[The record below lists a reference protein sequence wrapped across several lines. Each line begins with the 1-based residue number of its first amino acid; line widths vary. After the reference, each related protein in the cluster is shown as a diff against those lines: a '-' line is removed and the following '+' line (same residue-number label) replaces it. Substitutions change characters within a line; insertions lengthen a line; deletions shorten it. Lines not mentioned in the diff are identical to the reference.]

1 MFLLDLDIRLKTASL
16 LDSFEFCVPCP
27 VYCVLCPLFTLQNY
41 NLCYNPFI
49 TDVAKAVKIV
59 ANCANTPINGCIAV

>member
-16 LDSFEFCVPCP
+16 LDSFQSCVLCS
-27 VYCVLCPLFTLQNY
+27 VSCVLCPLFTLQNY

-49 TDVAKAVKIV
+49 RDVAKAVKFV
-59 ANCANTPINGCIAV
+59 ANCANTVINGCIAV